1 MKLSVAQKMLLL
13 AGSALVG
20 IVLLTGISQYL
31 MNKVYDAASYADINT
46 VPSLDVLDELRSN
59 FQGARVQLAQQVLS
73 IDESLKL
80 DDAKAAKAETILQ
93 GNRRVVYEA
102 LKKYEPLISDAKD
115 KGILEK
121 IKAQWESFDAKIDPV
136 LKESRTHNFAGAV
149 KLLEQTQ
156 AVAEKVAAAVDESFA
171 YNNELSKGGAA
182 EGNATKSNALVIALI
197 IAALTLAVVGLIA
210 WYVTHTLLK
219 SLGAE
224 PEDLSQ
230 AAQRVAD
237 GDLSPIP
244 NSQQVAANSVMASLA
259 SMQQNLVSIVSQV
272 RGASDSIATGSA
284 QIATGNADLS
294 QRTEEQASALQQT
307 AATMDQFG
315 STVRSNADNAKR
327 ANQLAQNASS
337 IAIQGGAVVA
347 QVVGT
352 MRDINTSSQ
361 KIVDIIGVID
371 GIAFQTNILALNA
384 AVEAARA
391 GEQGRGFA
399 VVASEVRSLAG
410 RSADA
415 AKEIK
420 TLISNSVEKVDAGT
434 ALVDQAGQTMQEVV
448 SAIKRVSDIVGEIS
462 SASAEQ
468 STGVTQIE
476 MAVGQLDQTTQQNA
490 ALVEESAAA
499 AQSLEHQAQQ
509 LVQAVS
515 VFKWEGQQ
523 HQSLTPFA
531 APRTTR
537 SSPTKVHRP
546 ALSAKLGSAKK
557 ALPATRRAPALPS
570 STRVA
575 SNMASSTARTGAAD
589 DWESF

>member
-13 AGSALVG
+13 AGSALLG

-31 MNKVYDAASYADINT
+31 MNKVYEAASYADINT

-93 GNRRVVYEA
+93 GNRRAAYEA
-102 LKKYEPLISDAKD
+102 LKKYEPLLSDAKD
-115 KGILEK
+115 KEILDK
-121 IKAQWESFDAKIDPV
+121 IKTHWESLDAKIDPI
-136 LKESRTHNFAGAV
+136 LKESKAHNLTGAV

-156 AVAEKVAAAVDESFA
+156 EAAEKVAGAIDESFA
-171 YNNELSKGGAA
+171 YNNQLSRNGAA
-182 EGNATKSNALVIALI
+182 EGRASKSDALVLAVVIAT
-197 IAALTLAVVGLIA
+197 LTLAVVGLIA

-230 AAQRVAD
+230 AAQRVAA
-237 GDLSPIP
+237 GDLSTIP
-244 NSQQVAANSVMASLA
+244 NSHQAVASSVMASLVA
-259 SMQQNLVSIVSQV
+259 MQQNLVNIVSQV

-284 QIATGNADLS
+284 QIATGNIDLS

-307 AATMDQFG
+307 AATMDQFS
-315 STVRSNADNAKR
+315 STVRNNADNAKR

-337 IAIQGGAVVA
+337 IAIQGGEVVA

-352 MRDINTSSQ
+352 MKDINTSSQ

-410 RSADA
+410 RSAAA

-420 TLISNSVEKVDAGT
+420 SLISNSVEQVAAGT
-434 ALVDQAGQTMQEVV
+434 VLVDQAGQTMQEVV

-462 SASAEQ
+462 LASSEQ

-499 AQSLEHQAQQ
+499 AQSLEHQAHQ

-515 VFKWEGQQ
+515 VFKWEGYQQ
-523 HQSLTPFA
+523 QSLASFA

-537 SSPTKVHRP
+537 SSSTKVHRP
-546 ALSAKLGSAKK
+546 APSAKLGSAKK
-557 ALPATRRAPALPS
+557 LLPATRRTAVLLPS
-570 STRVA
+570 A
-575 SNMASSTARTGAAD
+575 KTAARAVPTGTGD

>member
-1 MKLSVAQKMLLL
+1 MNWNVMKLSVAQKMLLL
-13 AGSALVG
+13 AGSALLG

-31 MNKVYDAASYADINT
+31 MNKVYEAASYADINT
-46 VPSLDVLDELRSN
+46 VPSLDVLDDVRSN

-93 GNRRVVYEA
+93 GNRRAVYDA

-156 AVAEKVAAAVDESFA
+156 AVAEKVAAAIDESFA
-171 YNNELSKGGAA
+171 YNNELSKSGAA
-182 EGNATKSNALVIALI
+182 EGRATKSNALVLAI
-197 IAALTLAVVGLIA
+197 IISALTLAVVGLIA

-230 AAQRVAD
+230 AAQRVAA

-244 NSQQVAANSVMASLA
+244 NSHQAADSSVMASLV
-259 SMQQNLVSIVSQV
+259 SMQQNLVNIVSQV

-284 QIATGNADLS
+284 QIATGNTDLS

-307 AATMDQFG
+307 AATMDQFS
-315 STVRSNADNAKR
+315 STVRSNADNAKM

-337 IAIQGGAVVA
+337 IAVQGGAVVA

-399 VVASEVRSLAG
+399 VVAGEVRSLAG

-420 TLISNSVEKVDAGT
+420 TLINSSVTQVDAGT
-434 ALVDQAGQTMQEVV
+434 ALVDQAGHTMQEVV
-448 SAIKRVSDIVGEIS
+448 TAIKRVSDIVGEIS

-468 STGVTQIE
+468 SSGVNQIGL
-476 MAVGQLDQTTQQNA
+476 AVGQLDQTTQQNA
-490 ALVEESAAA
+490 TLVEESAAA
-499 AQSLEHQAQQ
+499 AQSLEHQAHQ

-515 VFKWEGQQ
+515 VFKWDGQQ
-523 HQSLTPFA
+523 QHSLTPFA
-531 APRTTR
+531 APRASRNT
-537 SSPTKVHRP
+537 PPKAPRP
-546 ALSAKLGSAKK
+546 APKAKLSSTKK
-557 ALPATRRAPALPS
+557 TLPSTRRTAALLPS
-570 STRVA
+570 AQTA
-575 SNMASSTARTGAAD
+575 ARTGD